1 MTSPT
6 LEAGATPM
14 TERVAEPVADLGRR
28 EQAKAERR
36 QKIMAAARDMI
47 RETGDMNLSMRELAK
62 RAEVSVAT
70 SYNLFGSKR
79 AVVMA
84 VLEDERDFVQK
95 YNKLNVSNAIDRIF
109 EAYTLAYGYF
119 VQDPD
124 FYRPLWRALL
134 TAGGKDDDTGLVS
147 PERQA
152 QTRAAWHMLLTQ
164 AQEEGLLKADTSAEA
179 LERMLSHQ
187 AGGTLLSWSVG
198 TLETAELLP
207 SVGLGYALI
216 LAACATD
223 EGRARLDEKITT
235 FRQMLA
241 KAQKA

>member
-1 MTSPT
+1 MISST
-6 LEAGATPM
+6 LEAGAADMP
-14 TERVAEPVADLGRR
+14 EPVADLGRR

-36 QKIMAAARDMI
+36 QKIMRAARDMI

-95 YNKLNVSNAIDRIF
+95 YHKLHVANAIERIF
-109 EAYTLAYGYF
+109 EAYELAYGYF

-152 QTRAAWHMLLTQ
+152 QTRAAWHLLLTA
-164 AQEEGLLKADTSAEA
+164 AQEEGLLRQDIAVTP
-179 LERMLSHQ
+179 LERALSHL
-187 AGGTLLSWSVG
+187 AGGTLLAWAVG
-198 TLETAELLP
+198 TLETEDLMA
-207 SVGLGYALI
+207 SVGHGYALI
-216 LAACATD
+216 LSAAATP
-223 EGRARLDEKITT
+223 EGRELLERKI
-235 FRQMLA
+235 
-241 KAQKA
+241 KAYQGVLTRNAVS

>member
-6 LEAGATPM
+6 LEAGASAMP
-14 TERVAEPVADLGRR
+14 EPVADLGRR

-36 QKIMAAARDMI
+36 EKIMRAARDMI

-95 YNKLNVSNAIDRIF
+95 YHKLNVSNAIDRIF
-109 EAYTLAYGYF
+109 EGYALAYGYF

-134 TAGGKDDDTGLVS
+134 TTGGKDDDTGLVS

-152 QTRAAWHMLLTQ
+152 QTRAGWHMLLTA
-164 AQEEGLLKADTSAEA
+164 AQDEGLLTTDTSAEV
-179 LERMLSHQ
+179 LERMLSHL

-198 TLETAELLP
+198 TLETEELLP

-223 EGRARLDEKITT
+223 KGRARLDEKIAT
-235 FRQMLA
+235 FRQTLA
-241 KAQKA
+241 RAQKG

>member
-1 MTSPT
+1 MTAPT
-6 LEAGATPM
+6 LEAGANTM
-14 TERVAEPVADLGRR
+14 AEPVADLGRR

-47 RETGDMNLSMRELAK
+47 RETGDMNLSMRELAR

-95 YNKLNVSNAIDRIF
+95 YQKLDVADAIERIF
-109 EAYTLAYGYF
+109 EAYELGYGYF
-119 VQDPD
+119 VRDPD

-134 TAGGKDDDTGLVS
+134 TAGGKDDDTGLAS

-152 QTRAAWHMLLTQ
+152 QTRAAWHMLLTS
-164 AQEEGLLKADTSAEA
+164 AQEEGLLKTDTSAEA
-179 LERMLSHQ
+179 LERMLSHL

-198 TLETAELLP
+198 MLETEELLP

-223 EGRARLDEKITT
+223 KGRARLDAKIAT
-235 FRQMLA
+235 FRKMLA
-241 KAQKA
+241 KAQQG

>member
-1 MTSPT
+1 MTSPI
-6 LEAGATPM
+6 LEAGAGAM
-14 TERVAEPVADLGRR
+14 AEPVADVGRR

-47 RETGDMNLSMRELAK
+47 RETGDMNLSMRELAR

-95 YNKLNVSNAIDRIF
+95 YNKLDVANAIERIF
-109 EAYTLAYGYF
+109 EAYELGYGYF

-134 TAGGKDDDTGLVS
+134 TAGGKDDDTGLAS

-152 QTRAAWHMLLTQ
+152 QTRAAWHMLLTS
-164 AQEEGLLKADTSAEA
+164 AQDEGLLKTDTSAEA
-179 LERMLSHQ
+179 LERMLSHL

-198 TLETAELLP
+198 MLETEELLP

-223 EGRARLDEKITT
+223 KGRARLDKKIAT
-235 FRQMLA
+235 FREMLA

>member
-1 MTSPT
+1 MTINSLDPDMS
-6 LEAGATPM
+6 TPI
-14 TERVAEPVADLGRR
+14 ADLGRR

-36 QKIMAAARDMI
+36 DRIMRAARELI
-47 RETGDMNLSMRELAK
+47 RETGDLNLSMREIAK

-79 AVVMA
+79 AVVVA

-95 YNKLNVSNAIDRIF
+95 FQKLKVSNAIDRIF
-109 EAYTLAYGYF
+109 EAHALAYGYF
-119 VQDPD
+119 VQSPD

-134 TAGGKDDDTGLVS
+134 GANTKDDSGLMT

-152 QTRAAWHMLLTQ
+152 QTRAAWHALLIA
-164 AQEEGLLKADTSAEA
+164 AQDEGLLSTQMNAEV
-179 LERMLSHQ
+179 LERMLSHL

-198 TLETAELLP
+198 TLETEDLMA

-216 LAACATD
+216 LSACAT
-223 EGRARLDEKITT
+223 EKGRSKLDEKIASYRTVLS
-235 FRQMLA
+235 RR
-241 KAQKA
+241 K